1 MREFKV
7 KNEMLRYAE
16 RTTPCVRSRWVV
28 AAVRWGE
35 CVGQVVVI
43 QVLLPPHQLVDKQDI
58 MAVVLKKE
66 VSVSTPTR
74 SEPT

>member
-1 MREFKV
+1 
-7 KNEMLRYAE
+7 
-16 RTTPCVRSRWVV
+16 VV
-28 AAVRWGE
+28 AAVRRTE

-66 VSVSTPTR
+66 VAVVLLATSAASIIVAPLRESRSVKR
-74 SEPT
+74 VV